1 MSLVTILTPAYNRAY
16 SLPRLYQSL
25 KAQTDR
31 DFEWLVVD
39 DGSVDDTR
47 ELMQGYIA
55 ENAFPIRYI
64 RKENGGKHD
73 ALNVGIAAIDSAWTF
88 IVDSD
93 DWLTENAVER
103 IRFYADRIPGYDA
116 RREISALCFL
126 RAYPDGKTNGE
137 RPRDNEVV
145 GNFIDRR
152 INSHDELADKAE
164 VYRTEVLK
172 AYPFPV
178 YPGERF
184 LQENIVWIRIAF
196 DYDMLFLNEAIYIGD
211 YLADGLT
218 RNVRKNKL
226 RNPVGMYENAAL
238 LMDSRFVGIVRVK
251 GALLYDIYYK
261 IAHGSMLR
269 GIPHSP
275 NRLLAAAVLPAA
287 YLIYWYYMVRYGK
300 LLKD

>member
-39 DGSVDDTR
+39 DGSVDDTQG
-47 ELMQGYIA
+47 LIQGYIA

-164 VYRTEVLK
+164 VYLTEVLK
-172 AYPFPV
+172 ACPFPV

-275 NRLLAAAVLPAA
+275 NRLLTAAGLPAA
-287 YLIYWYYMVRYGK
+287 YLIYWYYMVRYGR